1 MVVLVSVMLS
11 QWVSA
16 YIFSFVLAEVYN
28 VVMVLTWFNFILFLV
43 LAKRSAGKSV
53 SDMTHLV

>member
-28 VVMVLTWFNFILFLV
+28 VVMVLPWFNFILFLV
-43 LAKRSAGKSV
+43 LAKRSAGRASPI
-53 SDMTHLV
+53 